1 MGINALIVDDS
12 AAMRSVIRKVMKLAR
27 IDLGDCME
35 AENGEEA
42 LKILSQ
48 EWIDIIL
55 TDIHMPVMDGI
66 ELLRRIQ
73 MDELA
78 QKIPVIVISTES
90 RSEMIEKAKSLGA
103 KAHITKPF
111 QPETIKNV
119 LESLLGVEYERE
131 FEEEDDGGMDF

>member
-27 IDLGDCME
+27 IDLGDCIE

-42 LKILSQ
+42 LKILSE

-73 MDELA
+73 LDELA
-78 QKIPVIVISTES
+78 QKIPVVVISTES
-90 RSEMIEKAKSLGA
+90 RSDMIEKAKSLGA

-119 LESLLGVEYERE
+119 LESLLGIEYERE
-131 FEEEDDGGMDF
+131 LEEDDGGMDF

>member
-1 MGINALIVDDS
+1 
-12 AAMRSVIRKVMKLAR
+12 
-27 IDLGDCME
+27 ME